1 MKSLRHGP
9 IRTAACFGGALLGG
23 ASLVLAQDAG
33 SLEKLEKENQDLRKR
48 LDALEAVVKKEGLLP
63 AANTTPAPVAAMSSV
78 ILSGFVQTSYFFNN
92 TKPHDREGD
101 GYLWNTRHDSFSLNK
116 FKVTLA
122 SPPVE
127 RSGDKWDAGYRA
139 SMVWGED
146 APVVDTGLGVSGFG
160 NIREAFVE
168 LNAPLGTG
176 LNIKA
181 GHLISLLNFESGDGG
196 AANPNFSQGYQWFF
210 TGNGPS
216 TGVQL
221 SYSFTDWL
229 DVTARVQDGLYAGPV
244 SQHGSKN
251 YMGSIGLKP
260 AKGLWVNLLGFG
272 GNADPVAPTVKG
284 GSVLAGY
291 DVTSQFHTGFE
302 FDYFDWERKGTSDA
316 KLWSVGGWAWYDF
329 TPQVGL
335 ALRAEY
341 LDDEDGFGIKGVN
354 LPGRPNSAVGSTSPE
369 SSGKVESVA
378 LTLNWR
384 PLPRIKIQPEIRY
397 DHTSYTAGFDGKR
410 DRVVFGAGATYLF

>member
-1 MKSLRHGP
+1 MKSLRPGP
-9 IRTAACFGGALLGG
+9 IRTAACFGGALLSG
-23 ASLVLAQDAG
+23 ASLALAQDAG
-33 SLEKLEKENQDLRKR
+33 SLGKLEQENQELRKR

-63 AANTTPAPVAAMSSV
+63 TPNAAPSAVAAMSSV
-78 ILSGFVQTSYFFNN
+78 SLSGFVQTSYFFNSN
-92 TKPHDREGD
+92 QPHDREGD

-146 APVVDTGLGVSGFG
+146 APVVDTGLGVAGFG

-168 LNAPLGTG
+168 LNAPIGTG
-176 LNIKA
+176 LDIKA
-181 GHLISLLNFESGDGG
+181 GQLISLLNWESGDGG
-196 AANPNFSQGYQWFF
+196 AANPNFSQGYQWFY

-221 SYSFTDWL
+221 SYAFTDWL
-229 DVTARVQDGLYAGPV
+229 ELTARIQDGLYAGPV
-244 SQHGSKN
+244 AQHSSKN
-251 YMGSIGLKP
+251 YMGSIALKP

-272 GNADPVAPTVKG
+272 GNADPVSPVVKG

-302 FDYFDWERKGTSDA
+302 FDYFAWDRANLSAA

-329 TPQVGL
+329 TPMIGL

-341 LDDEDGFGIKGVN
+341 LDDKDGFGIKGVN
-354 LPGRPNSAVGSTSPE
+354 LPGRPNSAVGANSPE
-369 SSGKVESVA
+369 NSGKVESVA
-378 LTLNWR
+378 LTLNWH